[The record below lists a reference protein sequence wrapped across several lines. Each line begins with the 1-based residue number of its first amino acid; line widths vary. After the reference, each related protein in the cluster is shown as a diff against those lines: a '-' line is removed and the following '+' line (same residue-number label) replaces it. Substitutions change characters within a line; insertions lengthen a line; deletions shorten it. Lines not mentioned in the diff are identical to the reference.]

1 MIDLINIFLHLDT
14 YLGSTIKEYGAWVY
28 LILFLIIFL
37 ETGVVVAPFLP
48 GDSLI
53 FLAGAF
59 AAAGSLDL
67 VLLFVVMSTAAIAG
81 DSVNYFVG
89 HHFMRRGLHKTIPH
103 IKQEHIDKT
112 YEFYKKHGGKTI
124 VMARFVPIIRTFAP
138 FVAGVAKMRY
148 RNFALYNISGGI
160 LWVFSFLILGY
171 YLGNLPI
178 VKTNLEIMVV
188 GIILLSVAPAIIGF
202 LKDRRK
208 E

>member
-1 MIDLINIFLHLDT
+1 M
-14 YLGSTIKEYGAWVY
+14 
-28 LILFLIIFL
+28 
-37 ETGVVVAPFLP
+37 ETGLVVAPFLP

-59 AAAGSLDL
+59 AAAGALDL

-89 HHFMRRGLHKTIPH
+89 HHFMRRGLHKKIPH

-138 FVAGVAKMRY
+138 FVAGIGKMRY
-148 RNFALYNISGGI
+148 RNFALYNISGGL
-160 LWVFSFLILGY
+160 LWVFSFLTLGY
-171 YLGNLPI
+171 YLGNIPF
-178 VKTNLEIMVV
+178 VKNNLEIMVV
-188 GIILLSVAPAIIGF
+188 GIILLSILPAIIGF
-202 LKDRRK
+202 FKSR
-208 E
+208 